1 MTAASAAYLNIGLE
15 LTASRCDVK
24 VTSMEW
30 SFWPG
35 RSCPPLL
42 ICTVRPW

>member
-1 MTAASAAYLNIGLE
+1 MITLSNKGLE

-24 VTSMEW
+24 VVSMEW
-30 SFWPG
+30 PVWPG
-35 RSCPPLL
+35 RSCSPIL